1 MHRLGQCVAH
11 TYKAWP
17 SLCHTTRVIYPIG
30 QRGKLFT
37 TSGICL
43 DKSDTAGGP
52 KIRWFKQ
59 MYNGVFKRQP
69 HGPGVEDIEEEIPA
83 VKKLRDKITEL
94 DKEIEALSGGERGS
108 VIEPLLQDLSK
119 EEQEKFYSALQ
130 KSAGEEKD
138 QPPTEEELQIV
149 EEAMMEVFPEELMK
163 DMRSTRNKALL
174 GDLTDKVDL
183 LPDEYLYIRRFNNDL
198 GRAADRPSVETYR
211 KQAWRSYIRC
221 KDKTPSVMDLIPDA
235 AWDALWGTQ
244 VDTCQDSPERAER
257 LIILCTDMQR
267 AGKALPYKQ
276 MLLYLKALILKGR
289 HTDALAYWQ
298 SQTRIVQQQQPNP
311 IKFDLLGVY
320 LFALTGNPR
329 KAQQIALD
337 ILAESPGRA
346 EGISHILVPVM
357 EAWVRYGGS
366 AGTRHAWAIYLHLRT
381 QLGQDIKP
389 DDFDKVAMAFL
400 NVGRTDLALAVFKDL
415 MLTGEKTEYES
426 TELYKTSIGLVG
438 ELHSSSINPA
448 ELTNVSLTA
457 LTILPRRFQNK
468 YFYGSWIKRLLG
480 MGETN
485 AAATVVELMYERGVK
500 PAGIHLNGI
509 IGAWLRS
516 GKSDCERKAEQLG
529 WAMIHERLDLVNR
542 RSGKTVTTD
551 AELQAPPGIPVP
563 IHIKRTVCPAT
574 IETFSLLLLSY
585 ERRGMLQHVQLL
597 RDYLPRAQI
606 PPNTYFMNHLIYA
619 ELRHGRLENA
629 RKIYLSWFPTVTAD
643 LETFAALWD
652 CEKAHLNRLS
662 STASSNFPLPRRLL
676 CEMISWY
683 SKLNSKRRQEVSKS
697 FSKDLYDQIIRCFC
711 LARDI
716 EGTLVGLYALKES
729 FGFSPDHD
737 TTRMIVLQITSM
749 GVGEPKASGR
759 RRARLSSNPQYKANI
774 GRISRVLELL
784 IEQRGRVL
792 QDRGI
797 QLDEAG
803 HIEEQLYL
811 NAELLRTILR
821 RRTPDLVEMEK
832 GIEKAAWEM
841 GVSGVRMV
849 DPHLSA
855 STGEPAGA

>member
-1 MHRLGQCVAH
+1 M
-11 TYKAWP
+11 
-17 SLCHTTRVIYPIG
+17 
-30 QRGKLFT
+30 
-37 TSGICL
+37 
-43 DKSDTAGGP
+43 
-52 KIRWFKQ
+52 
-59 MYNGVFKRQP
+59 
-69 HGPGVEDIEEEIPA
+69 EEEVPEL
-83 VKKLRDKITEL
+83 KTLKDKIKQL
-94 DKEIEALSGGERGS
+94 DEEIEALSGDEPGS

-119 EEQEKFYSALQ
+119 EEQDKFHAALRE
-130 KSAGEEKD
+130 SAGEDKD
-138 QPPTEEELQIV
+138 KDRPPTEEELQIV
-149 EEAMMEVFPEELMK
+149 EEAMMEVFPEEVMK
-163 DMRSTRNKALL
+163 DMRSTRNNTLL
-174 GDLTDKVDL
+174 GDLADKLDL
-183 LPDEYLYIRRFNNDL
+183 LPDEYFYIRRFNNDL

-221 KDKTPSVMDLIPDA
+221 KDKIPKIMSLIPDA
-235 AWDALWGTQ
+235 AWDALWETQ
-244 VDTCQDSPERAER
+244 VDACQDSPERAER
-257 LIILCTDMQR
+257 LATLCTDMQS
-267 AGKALPYKQ
+267 AGKEVPYKN
-276 MLLYLKALILKGR
+276 MLLFLKALILKGR
-289 HTDALAYWQ
+289 HTEALACWQ
-298 SQTRIVQQQQPNP
+298 GQTRIVQQQQPNP
-311 IKFDLLGVY
+311 IEFDLLGVY

-346 EGISHILVPVM
+346 EGVSHVLVPVM

-389 DDFDKVAMAFL
+389 EDFDTVAMAFL
-400 NVGRTDLALAVFKDL
+400 NVGRSDLALAVFKDL

-426 TELYKTSIGLVG
+426 TELYKTSIGLIG
-438 ELHSSSINPA
+438 ELHSNSIDPA

-457 LTILPRRFQNK
+457 LTILPRKFQNK

-480 MGETN
+480 MGEIS
-485 AAATVVELMYERGVK
+485 AASTVIELMYERGVK
-500 PAGIHLNGI
+500 PAAIHLNGI

-516 GKSDCERKAEQLG
+516 GKPDCERKAEQLG
-529 WAMIHERLDLVNR
+529 WAMIHERLDMVNR
-542 RSGKTVTTD
+542 RSGKTITTD
-551 AELQAPPGIPVP
+551 AEPQAPPGIPVP

-585 ERRGMLQHVQLL
+585 ERRRMLQHVKLL

-629 RKIYLSWFPTVTAD
+629 RKIYLSWLSTVKAD

-652 CEKAHLNRLS
+652 CEKAHLNRSS
-662 STASSNFPLPRRLL
+662 STASSVFPPPRRLL
-676 CEMISWY
+676 CEMISWH
-683 SKLNSKRRQEVSKS
+683 SKLSSKRREEISKS

-716 EGTLVGLYALKES
+716 EGTMVGLYALKES
-729 FGFSPDHD
+729 FGFSPDQD

-749 GVGEPKASGR
+749 GVGEPKAPGR
-759 RRARLSSNPQYKANI
+759 RRARLSSNTQYKANI

-784 IEQRGRVL
+784 IEERGQTL
-792 QDRGI
+792 KDRGI

-803 HIEEQLYL
+803 HTEEHLYL
-811 NAELLRTILR
+811 VAELLRVILR
-821 RRTPDLVEMEK
+821 RRTPDPVEMEK
-832 GIEKAAWEM
+832 DIEKAAWEM

-855 STGEPAGA
+855 STRELSGA